1 MLNFMSTDQR
11 CSTKTEC
18 YTRRMPTLRSRHTLT
33 ETDDVAAALD
43 DAALA
48 WPELRGDRGALLRK
62 LIEVGHASVHV
73 DGGVHALISGAAGAV
88 TGAYPRDARSTL
100 LAEWPE

>member
-1 MLNFMSTDQR
+1 
-11 CSTKTEC
+11 
-18 YTRRMPTLRSRHTLT
+18 MPTMRPRHTLT
-33 ETDDVAAALD
+33 ETEDLAGALN

-62 LIEVGHASVHV
+62 LVDAGRASIHI
-73 DGGVHALISGAAGAV
+73 DGGVHALISGAAGAA
-88 TGAYPRDARSTL
+88 TGSYPRNARATL

>member
-1 MLNFMSTDQR
+1 
-11 CSTKTEC
+11 
-18 YTRRMPTLRSRHTLT
+18 MPTLRSRHTLT
-33 ETDDVAAALD
+33 ETEDLARALD

-48 WPELRGDRGALLRK
+48 WPELSGDRGALLRK

-73 DGGVHALISGAAGAV
+73 DGGVHGRISGAAGAA
-88 TGAYPRDARSTL
+88 TGAYPRDARATL

>member
-1 MLNFMSTDQR
+1 
-11 CSTKTEC
+11 
-18 YTRRMPTLRSRHTLT
+18 MPTMRPRHTLT
-33 ETDDVAAALD
+33 ETDEIADALD

-62 LIEVGHASVHV
+62 LLEAGRASVHV
-73 DGGVHALISGAAGAV
+73 DGGVHALLAEAAGAA
-88 TGAYPRDARSTL
+88 TGAYPRDARATL